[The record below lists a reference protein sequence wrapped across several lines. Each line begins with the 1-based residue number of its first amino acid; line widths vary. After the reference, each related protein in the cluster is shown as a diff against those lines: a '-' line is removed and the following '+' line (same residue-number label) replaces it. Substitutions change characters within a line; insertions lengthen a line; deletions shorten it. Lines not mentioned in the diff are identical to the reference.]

1 MSAGSLPEAVAFT
14 GCHDSL
20 WEVVIMPAVIR
31 AAALAVLFLVMG
43 QARAALVPP
52 YYFSTVVA
60 LGSMQVVPSIEPG
73 KPPTIKWV
81 TEGTGFFYG
90 YLVQD
95 DPDIAKK
102 KYAVFL
108 ATAGHVVKEHPT
120 NASKTIGVRV
130 DAEDAAGKA
139 QNFEVPI
146 DQWFFHPDSPQI
158 DLAAFPMPIEM
169 LKSLKLESGFFAND
183 LHSFTKSQ
191 MSDAGV
197 SAGDG
202 IFVLGFPMGLA
213 GENRNYAIVRQGS
226 IARISEYL
234 DGKTKSFLIDSFV
247 FPGNSGGPVI
257 LKPEINSIQ
266 GTKSNL
272 KAMLVGVV
280 EGYQPYIDIASSL
293 QTKHQRIAFEE
304 NSGLAVIFPVDYVK
318 EMLKEKSE
326 AILKAEQLKLKPPE
340 TAPIPE
346 AAPAK

>member
-1 MSAGSLPEAVAFT
+1 MSKMTAL
-14 GCHDSL
+14 
-20 WEVVIMPAVIR
+20 IR
-31 AAALAVLFLVMG
+31 TAALTVLCLIMG
-43 QARAALVPP
+43 QARATLVPP

-60 LGSMQVVPSIEPG
+60 LGSVQLVPAIEPG
-73 KPPTIKWV
+73 RPPTRKWV

-108 ATAGHVVKEHPT
+108 VTAGHVVKEHPPNT
-120 NASKTIGVRV
+120 SKTIGVRV

-139 QNFEVPI
+139 QDFELPI
-146 DQWFFHPDSPQI
+146 DQWFFHPGAPEV
-158 DLAAFPMPIEM
+158 DLAAFPMPLEM
-169 LKSLKLESGFFAND
+169 LKSLKLESGFFASD
-183 LHSFTKSQ
+183 QHSFTKSQ
-191 MSDAGV
+191 MGDAGV

-202 IFVLGFPMGLA
+202 VFVLGFPMGLA
-213 GENRNYAIVRQGS
+213 GETRNYAIVRQGA

-257 LKPEINSIQ
+257 LKPEITSIQ
-266 GTKSNL
+266 GTKSNS

-304 NSGLAVIFPVDYVK
+304 NSGLAVIFPMDYVN
-318 EMLKEKSE
+318 EMLKGKAE
-326 AILKAEQLKLKPPE
+326 AIWKSEQLKVKPPE